1 MFYRHRVLLGIGH
14 NIFRFDNRRPVVR
27 LGIKNENRKFALGG
41 FRIFRNVREKGF
53 VVLLF
58 RISNARFLCFNYII
72 YERCCSKK
80 RSVRNC

>member
-14 NIFRFDNRRPVVR
+14 KIFRFDNRRPVVR

-58 RISNARFLCFNYII
+58 QNF
-72 YERCCSKK
+72 ERAIFML
-80 RSVRNC
+80 